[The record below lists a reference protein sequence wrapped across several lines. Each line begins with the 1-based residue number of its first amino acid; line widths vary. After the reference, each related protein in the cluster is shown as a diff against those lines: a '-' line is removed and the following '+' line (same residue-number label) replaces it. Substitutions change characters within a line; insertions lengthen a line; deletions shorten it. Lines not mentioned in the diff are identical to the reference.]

1 MVLFEVMKT
10 MKFAALATLLLL
22 SVCAQAFDSKPSV
35 QPQSLVSTGDLSRV
49 WQVMA
54 KAQRG
59 EKVIV
64 AVIGGSITQGAK
76 ASKTELRYGNLV
88 AGWWREAFPQAQIEF
103 VNAGIGATGSNFGA
117 LRAQRDLLSHKP
129 DVVVVEYGVNDGNTP
144 AFAETLEGLIRQIL
158 KQPNHPAVLQLFM
171 MHQGGG
177 NAQEWHSKV
186 GIHYNLPIISFRD
199 ALWPEIQ
206 AKRLT
211 WESVMA
217 DEVHPNDLGHSCAA
231 DFVDYLLDMARSTC
245 PALTAIKLPMPPIKP
260 LPAPL
265 FSDLYEH
272 TSLFEAPDLKPISNT
287 GWALDTTGKNWV
299 SDKPGSVIA
308 FEINGTAIFSM
319 HFVIKRAM
327 GKAKMQVDNNTPV
340 IYDGWFNQT
349 WGGYRSTNLLAKDLK
364 PGKHIVRIELLEE
377 KNPGSDGHEFKLF
390 GLGAAGVTTS
400 P

>member
-1 MVLFEVMKT
+1 MKPLT
-10 MKFAALATLLLL
+10 SAALAVFALAAA
-22 SVCAQAFDSKPSV
+22 CAQAFDNKPV
-35 QPQSLVSTGDLSRV
+35 CPQALASTGDLSRV

-59 EKVIV
+59 EKVTV

-76 ASKTELRYGNLV
+76 ATKPELRYGNLV
-88 AGWWREAFPQAQIEF
+88 ADWWRKAFTHAQIEF
-103 VNAGIGATGSNFGA
+103 VNAGVGATGSNFAA
-117 LRAQRDLLSHKP
+117 LRAQRDLLAHNP
-129 DVVVVEYGVNDGNTP
+129 DFVVVEFGVNDGNAQ
-144 AFAETLEGLIRQIL
+144 AFAETLEGLLRQIL
-158 KQPNHPAVLQLFM
+158 KQPNQPAVVQLFM

-186 GIHYNLPIISFRD
+186 GAHYSLPIVSFRD
-199 ALWPEIQ
+199 ALWPEIK
-206 AKRLT
+206 AGRLA
-211 WESVMA
+211 WDAVMA
-217 DEVHPNDLGHSCAA
+217 DEVHPNDPGHACAA
-231 DFVDYLLDMARSTC
+231 AFVTHLLDVARASRPCLSTGATPVPH
-245 PALTAIKLPMPPIKP
+245 PAP

-265 FSDLYEH
+265 FSDLYER
-272 TSLFEAPDLKPISNT
+272 TSLFEAPALKPLSNS
-287 GWALDTTGKNWV
+287 GWILDTTWKNWV
-299 SDKPGSVIA
+299 SDKPGSVIE

-327 GKAKMQVDNNTPV
+327 GKAKLQIDGGTPV

-390 GLGAAGVTTS
+390 GLGAAGVQ
-400 P
+400 